1 MNLKLCASTK
11 LYNTGLIWNSFGS
24 MYVVQ
29 AVFGALHLMTL
40 IFTVHL
46 KVWPLGKKT
55 SRKCH
60 LSDAIDGKSSIF
72 VTLTPTGYP
81 I

>member
-1 MNLKLCASTK
+1 
-11 LYNTGLIWNSFGS
+11 
-24 MYVVQ
+24 MYVCS
-29 AVFGALHLMTL
+29 AGGIGALHLMTL

-46 KVWPLGKKT
+46 KVRPLGKKT

-72 VTLTPTGYP
+72 VTLTPTGYLKKSLL
-81 I
+81 